1 MAVIHRRESQMIDRG
16 PVDVLVVAA
25 GAPKF
30 DGSVFEELKRLTA
43 AGTIRVLDGMILIKG
58 PEGKSWRLQLQE
70 LPEEER
76 AAVGF
81 IETGSRGLFNDED
94 EAILAEGMV
103 PGSAIF
109 ALAIEHL
116 WAVGLVNAF
125 FNAGAELALHTRIPA
140 PIVDEAFAGLAL
152 AQ

>member
-1 MAVIHRRESQMIDRG
+1 MFERG

-25 GAPKF
+25 GKPQF

-43 AGTIRVLDGMILIKG
+43 AGTIRVLDAMILIKG
-58 PEGKSWRLQLQE
+58 PEGKCWRLELRE

-81 IETGSRGLFNDED
+81 IAADARGLFSQED
-94 EAILAEGMV
+94 EETLAEGMV
-103 PGSAIF
+103 PGSAIA
-109 ALAIEHL
+109 ALAIENL

-125 FNAGAELALHTRIPA
+125 AAAGVELALHTRIPA
-140 PIVDEAFAGLAL
+140 PIVEEAFAGLA
-152 AQ
+152 